1 MKLVTWLGL
10 SCGEMTALRWIMI
23 DIKPNPNHKQYLQ
36 TLRKMTPAQRLAKAF
51 ELSEFSKQLFIHG
64 LRRRFPDLPP
74 QEFVELLRERL
85 DKCHN
90 RNY

>member
-1 MKLVTWLGL
+1 MCIIEANRPVK
-10 SCGEMTALRWIMI
+10 
-23 DIKPNPNHKQYLQ
+23 DIKPRPNHKIYIQ

-64 LRRRFPDLPP
+64 LRRRFPDMPEP
-74 QEFVELLRERL
+74 EFRQLLLKRL
-85 DKCHN
+85 AKCYN

>member
-1 MKLVTWLGL
+1 M
-10 SCGEMTALRWIMI
+10 
-23 DIKPNPNHKQYLQ
+23 DIKKRPNHKIYIQV
-36 TLRKMTPAQRLAKAF
+36 LRRMSPENRLAKAF

-64 LRRRFPDLPP
+64 LHKRFPNLPEK
-74 QEFVELLRERL
+74 EFKKKLFERL